1 VKDKISAE
9 NLSANLNKHNLL
21 SFPGVKA
28 EHPKIYLWRLWLPAE
43 NDRTTYPRF
52 YNTTIN
58 KMAQLANQVVNSL
71 ANDAAR
77 RNKELQGGAFLK
89 SEAN

>member
-1 VKDKISAE
+1 
-9 NLSANLNKHNLL
+9 
-21 SFPGVKA
+21 
-28 EHPKIYLWRLWLPAE
+28 LPAE